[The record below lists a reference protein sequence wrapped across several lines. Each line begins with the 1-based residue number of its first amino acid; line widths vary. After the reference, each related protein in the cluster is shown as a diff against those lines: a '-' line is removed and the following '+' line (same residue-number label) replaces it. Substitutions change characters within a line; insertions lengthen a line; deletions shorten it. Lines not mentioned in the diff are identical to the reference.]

1 VYRQAIAGQR
11 KMNAASFVET
21 KQQQQPAPIAAFL
34 AVIYPLDSLR
44 R

>member
-21 KQQQQPAPIAAFL
+21 KQQQPAPIAAFL